1 MNHHQELLQKIAAGN
16 STPEERDLLREWLK
30 TLHEQDYR
38 TVLQQY
44 GALLTQQ
51 AVEEPYNEALLEKIS
66 QAIAAE
72 EKVRHIIPVHHSKW
86 LRYSVAASV
95 LAVAL
100 SGWFMLRP
108 GKQAAPTALK
118 TIAPGGNKATLTLAN
133 GQQIVLNN
141 AQQGLLSKQGA
152 VQIIKVD
159 SGLLSYRSTGAN
171 TEVTYNTITTPRGGQ
186 FQVILPDG
194 SRVWLNAA
202 STLRF
207 PTAFTGR
214 ERVVAL
220 TGEAY
225 FDIAPNAEKPF
236 SVTVENMKVAVL
248 GTSFNIM
255 AYAEE
260 KKISTTLISGSV
272 KVSCDN
278 DQATIIPGHEAVLPE
293 GTKQFQTHEAN
304 IAVAVAWKDGKFLFD
319 DTDIHTIMRQVARW
333 YNVDISYEGDLT
345 GVTLSGGISRLQYI
359 SQLLDILET
368 TGNVRFKI
376 NNNRIT
382 VMPAH

>member
-16 STPEERDLLREWLK
+16 STPEERASLREWLQ
-30 TLHEQDYR
+30 TLNEQAYR
-38 TVLQQY
+38 QVLQEY
-44 GALLTQQ
+44 GELLIQQ
-51 AVEEPYNEALLEKIS
+51 AVVEPHNAVLLEKIN

-72 EKVRHIIPVHHSKW
+72 EKVRHIIPVYYSKW
-86 LRYSVAASV
+86 FRYSAAASL
-95 LAVAL
+95 LAAAL
-100 SGWFMLRP
+100 LGWYMLRP
-108 GKQAAPTALK
+108 GKQVEHAPLSA
-118 TIAPGGNKATLTLAN
+118 IVPGGNKATLTLAN

-141 AQQGLLSKQGA
+141 AQQGLLSKQGT

-171 TEVTYNTITTPRGGQ
+171 NEVEYNIISTPRGGQ

-214 ERVVAL
+214 ERVVDL

-236 SVTVENMKVAVL
+236 SVTVKNMKVAVL

-255 AYAEE
+255 AYQDE
-260 KKISTTLISGSV
+260 KKISTTLVSGSV
-272 KVSCDN
+272 KVSCEN
-278 DQATIIPGHEAVLPE
+278 NQAIIMPGHEAVLQE
-293 GTKQFQTHEAN
+293 GAKQFQTNEAN
-304 IAVAVAWKDGKFLFD
+304 IAVATAWKDGKFSFE

-333 YNVDISYEGDLT
+333 YDADISYEGDLS
-345 GVTLSGGISRLQYI
+345 GVTLSGGVSRQKYI

-368 TGNVRFKI
+368 TGNVRFKV